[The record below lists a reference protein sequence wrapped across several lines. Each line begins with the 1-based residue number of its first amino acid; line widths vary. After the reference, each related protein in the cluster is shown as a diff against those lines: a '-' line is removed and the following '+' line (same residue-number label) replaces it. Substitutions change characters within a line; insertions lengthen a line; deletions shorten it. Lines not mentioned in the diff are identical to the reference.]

1 MPGMLR
7 KPRLLCRGTSSSNPS
22 PSSRESTKV
31 ADRIVGNRAREQY
44 GDCYPLS
51 ERRSGWPGRSAGC
64 RPVPS
69 NRARQRAHQPAS
81 PRPRTRSSNPV
92 PSSGESTNFRFP
104 VASAS
109 RLPDAPRGLWRSD
122 VAMPHQMFADIPS
135 LIAAAGTVFPGK
147 SGALTWHRPL
157 VQGLDFEMDVRGVSH
172 KFAI

>member
-1 MPGMLR
+1 MTDESSGRSPLS
-7 KPRLLCRGTSSSNPS
+7 RGTESSNPS
-22 PSSRESTKV
+22 
-31 ADRIVGNRAREQY
+31 
-44 GDCYPLS
+44 
-51 ERRSGWPGRSAGC
+51 
-64 RPVPS
+64 
-69 NRARQRAHQPAS
+69 
-81 PRPRTRSSNPV
+81 